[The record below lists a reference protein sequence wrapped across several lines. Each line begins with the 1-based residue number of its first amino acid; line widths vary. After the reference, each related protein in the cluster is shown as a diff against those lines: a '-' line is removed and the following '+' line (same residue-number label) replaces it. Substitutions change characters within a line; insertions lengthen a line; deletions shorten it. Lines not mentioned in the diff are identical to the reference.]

1 MAKTKVTNK
10 EMYGILADIVYA
22 VGIPEG
28 VESSVTADE
37 LIDWIEIKTEQLTRK
52 ATTMTKK
59 QKETAETNKAL
70 LDKILP
76 AIEAAE
82 NGITVTDI
90 MKTDEA
96 FADYSNQKITA
107 LLRKAISD
115 GLVSKE
121 KVGGKTLYRIGGD
134 AE

>member
-10 EMYGILADIVYA
+10 EMYGILADIVNA

-28 VESSVTADE
+28 VEASVTPDE
-37 LIDWIEIKTEQLTRK
+37 LLDWIEIKTEQLTRK

-76 AIEAAE
+76 VIEAAE

-90 MKTDEA
+90 MKTDA
-96 FADYSNQKITA
+96 TFADYSNQKITA
-107 LLRKAISD
+107 LLRKAIAD

-121 KVGGKTLYRIGGD
+121 KVGGKTLYKIGGD

>member
-10 EMYGILADIVYA
+10 EMYGILADIVNA

-28 VESSVTADE
+28 VEASVTPDE
-37 LIDWIEIKTEQLTRK
+37 LLDWIEIKTEQLTRK

-59 QKETAETNKAL
+59 QKETAETNKVL

-76 AIEAAE
+76 VIEAAE

-90 MKTDEA
+90 MKTDAA

-107 LLRKAISD
+107 LLRKAIAD

-121 KVGGKTLYRIGGD
+121 KVGGKTLYKIGGD

>member
-10 EMYGILADIVYA
+10 EMYGILADIVNA

-28 VESSVTADE
+28 VEASVTPDE
-37 LIDWIEIKTEQLTRK
+37 LLDWIEIKTEQLTRK

-107 LLRKAISD
+107 LLRKAIAD

-121 KVGGKTLYRIGGD
+121 KVGGKTLYKIGGD

>member
-10 EMYGILADIVYA
+10 EMYGILADIVNA
-22 VGIPEG
+22 VGIPKG
-28 VESSVTADE
+28 VEASVTPDE
-37 LIDWIEIKTEQLTRK
+37 LLDWIEIKTEQLTRK
-52 ATTMTKK
+52 ATTTTKK

-76 AIEAAE
+76 VIEAAE

-90 MKTDEA
+90 MKTDAA

-107 LLRKAISD
+107 LLRKAIAD

-121 KVGGKTLYRIGGD
+121 KVGGKTLYKIGGD